1 MRKFDVLRVSKSQ
14 WRSVGSDPQFEFSLA
29 WFRPKFLLL
38 YLEAAGEKLD
48 PMLYFN
54 RGDGFSEEDSVAL
67 PHDEA
72 TIFVIAAAELPNVVG
87 VRLDPASRPVAFNFW
102 ARSVYRAG
110 ALTALAARVATTAV
124 EGGRKPPVWVSIG
137 EQYAISPETTR
148 LGIAPNFRRHF
159 DFVFQLAEVQLA
171 TDGRARR
178 RRTDDSLDP
187 LISLVTPVFNTPP
200 KYLNDLVGSFTSQGV
215 EDAELILVDDGSTR
229 ADTRKALARLSGV
242 AGVRCI
248 ANDGNLGIA
257 AATNNGLDHARGR
270 WLGFVDHDDALAPM
284 ALKRIKQA
292 FLQFPE
298 AKFFYTDEVVT
309 DEKLKPTGYIL
320 KPSFDDVLLSGVN
333 YINHLS
339 LYRRD
344 VLSSVGKLRPGF
356 EGSQDYDLLLRYI
369 GRLSTDE
376 IVHVPYPAYL
386 WRRSG
391 STFSTVNQDQSL
403 QNARRALADHF
414 RSRGDDVPIEP
425 ALDRT
430 LHRPR
435 LDASLRHWPPVTV
448 VIPSRNAYSLISEV
462 LDGLRARTDYPDL
475 QIVVVDNGSDDARV
489 LQLYESL
496 RTSDPR
502 FRAFVDPQPFNFSRQ
517 VNFGC
522 RQAGPG
528 HILLLNNDIEV
539 IEPGWLQ
546 EMVSCLAYPG
556 AGIVGA
562 RLLYPD
568 RTLQHA
574 GVVVGLGGLAGHWFE
589 RKPQAHPGPFG
600 RLRVRQSLSAVTAAC
615 MLISRSCLEEV
626 GEFDESRFAVAYND
640 VDYCMRAATHGF
652 RTVWTPNA
660 TLIHHESV
668 SRGSDEKPENRE
680 RFSREKDALRDRHR
694 TEEFIDPYFS
704 PWYTKTHSN
713 PGLALLS
720 GLPTARPGRRY
731 GRN

>member
-1 MRKFDVLRVSKSQ
+1 VRKFEVLRVSKSQ
-14 WRSVGSDPQFEFSLA
+14 WRSVGTDPQFEFSFGF
-29 WFRPKFLLL
+29 FRPRFLLL
-38 YLEAAGEKLD
+38 YLEAGEEKLD

-72 TIFVIAAAELPNVVG
+72 TVFVISAAELPNVVG

-102 ARSVYRAG
+102 ARSIYRG
-110 ALTALAARVATTAV
+110 STLNALASKIATTAV
-124 EGGRKPPVWVSIG
+124 EAGRKPPRWVSIG
-137 EQYAISPETTR
+137 EQYAISPATTK

-159 DFVFQLAEVQLA
+159 DFVFQLAEVQLSTGA
-171 TDGRARR
+171 PTRERRA
-178 RRTDDSLDP
+178 DDP
-187 LISLVTPVFNTPP
+187 LISLVAPVFNTPP
-200 KYLNDLVGSFTSQGV
+200 KFLNDLVRSFTSQDAD
-215 EDAELILVDDGSTR
+215 DAELILVDDGSTR
-229 ADTRKALARLSGV
+229 ADTRKALARLAGV
-242 AGVRCI
+242 AGVKCV
-248 ANDGNLGIA
+248 ANGSNQGIA
-257 AATNNGLDHARGR
+257 AATNNGLDYARGR

-292 FLQFPE
+292 FLQFPA

-309 DEKLKPTGYIL
+309 DDKLKPTGYIL

-344 VLSSVGKLRPGF
+344 VLSTVGKLRSGF
-356 EGSQDYDLLLRYI
+356 EGSQDYDLLLRYVSQ
-369 GRLSTDE
+369 LATDE
-376 IVHVPYPAYL
+376 IIHVPYPAYL

-391 STFSTVNQDQSL
+391 STFSAVNQDQSL
-403 QNARRALADHF
+403 RNARRALADHF
-414 RSRGDDVPIEP
+414 RARGNDVPIEP
-425 ALDRT
+425 ALDST

-435 LDASLRHWPPVTV
+435 LDAALRQWPPVTV
-448 VIPSRNAYSLISEV
+448 VIPSRNAYTLISKV
-462 LDGLRARTDYPDL
+462 LEGLRVRTDYPDL

-496 RTSDPR
+496 RASDAR
-502 FRAFVDPQPFNFSRQ
+502 FRAFVDPQHFNFSRQ

-528 HILLLNNDIEV
+528 HVLLLNNDVEIIEAD
-539 IEPGWLQ
+539 WLR

-589 RKPQAHPGPFG
+589 RKPHSHPGPFG

-615 MLISRSCLEEV
+615 MLISRPCLEEV

-652 RTVWTPNA
+652 RTIWTPNA
-660 TLIHHESV
+660 TLVHHESV
-668 SRGSDEKPENRE
+668 SRGSDESPRNRE

-704 PWYTKTHSN
+704 PWYTRTHSN

-720 GLPTARPGRRY
+720 GLPSARSGRRY
-731 GRN
+731 GRT